1 MFGDYQPTRLDFV
14 DWLKEIEVRPGAPD
28 VKKSQL
34 EACRIKGKPRPR
46 KGATNPADARTPT
59 EVSNSIWAHTTN

>member
-34 EACRIKGKPRPR
+34 EACRIKGKPRPERVR
-46 KGATNPADARTPT
+46 KARGRENPNRGF
-59 EVSNSIWAHTTN
+59 